1 MAINYFCDVSVGAK
15 LFAEPTTT
23 SAPTNT
29 TYKFEVTGGSNSLGA
44 WGGFDSTY
52 STVIE
57 GVKLLADSLSE
68 HMLTRITPRL
78 EVYPYEN
85 PVDTVDN
92 TYATGFVGSS
102 FSIGSENTIGDSG
115 STNLGIIG
123 FNNKLSGDKM
133 LIVGQGN
140 EVQGSN
146 VSSLL
151 VGTTNTLT
159 SPGAIINSAVVG
171 QNHTINKSLIRSIFS
186 GINNELDADATN
198 VLVAGSGLKI
208 SGNNSSI
215 FGANNEIISASNAL
229 VGGFSNEIKN
239 NSSSSNIN
247 YYGTT
252 VFGWNNSV
260 GNTNTYGATS
270 NNTKSSLVVGR
281 DNEVKPNFLGSIESM
296 IVGGYNN
303 YIWAG
308 ADRGLVVGS
317 NNTIIGDGSFTSEPG
332 SSPNQSV
339 FDSSIVAGNSNYVDA
354 VDSILVGRANGYLEQ
369 PGGGAVTYYPIRGK
383 ELLIIGNNHKSNSDS
398 TRGCFAIGNNANI
411 ASGSSATG
419 FIGANITGGGNNT
432 LYVGSSHS
440 GNADNAFTTG
450 QNNDFNPTGFG
461 GSSSQ
466 VSLIAGRGNKSKG
479 ILNFTLGNSNIIN
492 GNSSGNN
499 FVLGNANESGG
510 DFAGTG
516 NQKNI
521 LIGFTNVSQLNSK
534 ILIGKNLTQATSYSA
549 GGDDCV
555 ILGENNDYTDSH
567 YDKTGLSPA
576 LIVGASTST
585 GTTARRDALIIT
597 NRTSSTKESCVILPT
612 VGKNHNYPN
621 DASAAI
627 GGVPLYGVYH
637 TNGDLKIRLTSDT
650 GFTSYSSSIRYTT
663 QTAACAGTAN
673 QTYYHSG
680 TSSYPVTGNT
690 CMSRSGS
697 AGSYVFTK
705 LTGGWYLLGNAGLIQ
720 INSEGVMIASASCPN
735 ELIDFQATAST
746 LNGICAFGTSLPAPT
761 TTYYHDGGGT
771 FPYDGDKMYTD
782 SAGTTPASAGYYYL
796 YDAGCY
802 NVYNRIT
809 ASDGT
814 VLEQVECQVCG
825 P

>member
-52 STVIE
+52 STVVE

-92 TYATGFVGSS
+92 TYPTGFVGSS

-208 SGNNSSI
+208 SGNNSAI

-260 GNTNTYGATS
+260 GNTNTYGATI
-270 NNTKSSLVVGR
+270 NRTQSSLVVGR
-281 DNEVKPNFLGSIESM
+281 DNQVKPNFLGSIESM

-308 ADRGLVVGS
+308 ADRGLVIGA
-317 NNTIIGDGSFTSEPG
+317 NNYVIGDGSFTSEPG

-339 FDSSIVAGNSNYVDA
+339 FESSIVAGNTNYVD
-354 VDSILVGRANGYLEQ
+354 VIDSVVVGRNNGSVSS
-369 PGGGAVTYYPIRGK
+369 GGGAITYTPTRGK
-383 ELLIIGNNHKSNSDS
+383 ELLIIGNNHTSNSDS
-398 TRGCFAIGNNANI
+398 TKGCFAIGSNATI
-411 ASGSSATG
+411 ASGSLATG
-419 FIGANITGGGNNT
+419 FVGANITGGGSNT
-432 LYVGSSHS
+432 LYVGSNHT

-466 VSLIAGRGNKSKG
+466 LSLIAGRGNKSKG
-479 ILNFTLGNSNIIN
+479 VLNFTLGSSNNIN
-492 GNSSGNN
+492 GDSAGNN
-499 FVLGNANESGG
+499 FILGNANAIGLST
-510 DFAGTG
+510 GTG
-516 NQKNI
+516 NQKNVS
-521 LIGFTNVSQLNSK
+521 IGFNNVSRLNSK
-534 ILIGKNLTQATSYSA
+534 ILIGKNLYQLTGYSA
-549 GGDDCV
+549 GSDDCV
-555 ILGENNDYTDSH
+555 VLGENNDYTDSN

-576 LIVGASTST
+576 LIVGASTTS
-585 GTTARRDALIIT
+585 GNRRDALIIT
-597 NRTSSTKESCVILPT
+597 NRTGTNSEGQIIMPSVGQYNNYSS
-612 VGKNHNYPN
+612 
-621 DASAAI
+621 DSAAAT
-627 GGVPLYGVYH
+627 GGVPLYGLYH
-637 TNGDLKIRLTSDT
+637 NNGDIKIRIS
-650 GFTSYSSSIRYTT
+650 
-663 QTAACAGTAN
+663 
-673 QTYYHSG
+673 
-680 TSSYPVTGNT
+680 
-690 CMSRSGS
+690 
-697 AGSYVFTK
+697 
-705 LTGGWYLLGNAGLIQ
+705 
-720 INSEGVMIASASCPN
+720 
-735 ELIDFQATAST
+735 
-746 LNGICAFGTSLPAPT
+746 
-761 TTYYHDGGGT
+761 
-771 FPYDGDKMYTD
+771 
-782 SAGTTPASAGYYYL
+782 
-796 YDAGCY
+796 
-802 NVYNRIT
+802 
-809 ASDGT
+809 
-814 VLEQVECQVCG
+814 
-825 P
+825 

>member
-15 LFAEPTTT
+15 LFAEPTST

-29 TYKFEVTGGSNSLGA
+29 TYKFEVTGESVYLGA

-92 TYATGFVGSS
+92 TYITGFVGSS
-102 FSIGSENTIGDSG
+102 FSIGSENTIGSSS

-151 VGTTNTLT
+151 VGTTNTLV
-159 SPGAIINSAVVG
+159 SPGAIINSTVVG

-186 GINNELDADATN
+186 GINNELDANATN

-215 FGANNEIISASNAL
+215 FGANNEIISASNTL

-239 NSSSSNIN
+239 ISSTSNIN

-252 VFGWNNSV
+252 MFGWNNSEV
-260 GNTNTYGATS
+260 NRQTEGATS
-270 NNTKSSLVVGR
+270 NNTRSSLVVGR
-281 DNEVKPNFLGSIESM
+281 DNSVQPNFLGSIESM

-308 ADRGLVVGS
+308 ANRGLVVGS
-317 NNTIIGDGSFTSEPG
+317 NNYVIGDGAFTSEPG
-332 SSPNQSV
+332 SSPNASV
-339 FDSSIVAGNSNYVDA
+339 FDSSILAGNANYADT
-354 VDSILVGRANGYLEQ
+354 VDSIVVGRANGEVIS
-369 PGGGAVTYYPIRGK
+369 GGGSVAYYPIRGK
-383 ELLIIGNNHKSNSDS
+383 ELLIIGNNHVSESD
-398 TRGCFAIGNNANI
+398 TTKGCFAIGNNATI
-411 ASGSSATG
+411 FSGSSATG
-419 FIGANITGGGNNT
+419 FIGASITGGGNNT

-466 VSLIAGRGNKSKG
+466 LSLIAGRNNKSKG
-479 ILNFTLGNSNIIN
+479 ILNFTLGSSNTIN
-492 GNSSGNN
+492 GDSAGNN
-499 FVLGNANESGG
+499 FILGNLSSIGVTSS
-510 DFAGTG
+510 TG

-521 LIGFTNVSQLNSK
+521 SIGFSNVSQLNSK
-534 ILIGKNLTQATSYSA
+534 ILIGKNLYQTIGYSA
-549 GGDDCV
+549 SSDDCV
-555 ILGENNDYTDSH
+555 VLGENNDYTDSH

-576 LIVGASTST
+576 LIVGASASSGL
-585 GTTARRDALIIT
+585 GTRRDALIIT

-637 TNGDLKIRLTSDT
+637 TDGDLKIRLTSDT

-663 QTAACAGTAN
+663 QALACAGTAD

-680 TSSYPVTGNT
+680 TSSYPVLGDT

-697 AGSYVFTK
+697 AGSYTFTK

-720 INSEGVMIASASCPN
+720 INSVGVMIASASCPN
-735 ELIDFQATAST
+735 QLIDFLATAST
-746 LNGICAFGTSLPAPT
+746 FNGICAFGTSLPVPT
-761 TTYYHDGGGT
+761 TTYYHDGSGT
-771 FPYDGDKMYTD
+771 FPFDGDKMYTD

-796 YDAGCY
+796 YDAGCD
-802 NVYNRIT
+802 NVYVRIT

-814 VLEQVECQVCG
+814 VLEQTQCTVC
-825 P
+825 